1 MPIIFQ
7 IVFFLLQTFHNGRL
21 SLSVSLSLSLYSLL
35 HISITLKYFRRVIL
49 ILIRLLIKSIDCSR
63 QEIETSFYVIYNFMI
78 ELKTT
83 DNIKF

>member
-1 MPIIFQ
+1 MPIMFQ
-7 IVFFLLQTFHNGRL
+7 IIFFVCFRPFTTED
-21 SLSVSLSLSLYSLL
+21 SLSLYIL
-35 HISITLKYFRRVIL
+35 HILITLKYSRRAIL

-63 QEIETSFYVIYNFMI
+63 QEIETSFYVVYIFMI